1 MNTQKPILFHG
12 KCAEKCFHIFYT
24 QVSVH
29 QPHVYLQSQISHYFA
44 CLLDEPSAFL
54 KNKKFKDLCDWVC
67 LMLMDEKS
75 AARNYK

>member
-1 MNTQKPILFHG
+1 MNRQNPILFHG

-24 QVSVH
+24 IQVSVH
-29 QPHVYLQSQISHYFA
+29 QPHVYLLISHYFA

-54 KNKKFKDLCDWVC
+54 KNKFFKDLCYWVC